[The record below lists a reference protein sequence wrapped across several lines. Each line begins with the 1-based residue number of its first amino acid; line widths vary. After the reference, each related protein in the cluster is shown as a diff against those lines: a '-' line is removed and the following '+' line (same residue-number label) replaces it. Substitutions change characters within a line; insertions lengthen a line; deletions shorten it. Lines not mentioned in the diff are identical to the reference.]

1 MPAPTFLQRLLS
13 WMQPR
18 DYRVAKRIVSA
29 FASLS
34 VAVTLV
40 FLPLQAEQARSDPLL
55 LTVAGLALAAVV
67 AMVVAARL
75 VDQATAPAWALCPF
89 VAIAAIVVID
99 LATHDA
105 SLTAQIFFVFPVLYA
120 GSQLPRRGAAL
131 VTAAALLGATVV
143 VAAQL
148 PFRVAVTDTG
158 YMAAA
163 LIATTVMLVQS
174 AEAREVTMAKLAHRA
189 ATDSLT
195 GLVTRRAFEKATAVA
210 LTSARST
217 EGTSLILVD
226 LDRFKSVNDGYGHQS
241 GDEVLVQVS
250 ALLLESARRG
260 DVVSRLGGDE
270 MALLMADCSLESA
283 KNRAGELVARV
294 RSHGITLKGG
304 HVIHVTISIGLAHA
318 PTHADDLTELYAAAD
333 EALYAAKKAGR
344 NGMAAALLPQAVSR
358 DVA

>member
-1 MPAPTFLQRLLS
+1 VQLLT

-29 FASLS
+29 FATLG

-40 FLPLQAEQARSDPLL
+40 FLPLQEEQARSDPLL
-55 LTVAGLALAAVV
+55 LAVAGLALAAVV
-67 AMVVAARL
+67 GMVVAARL
-75 VDQATAPAWALCPF
+75 VDQATEPAWALCPF

-105 SLTAQIFFVFPVLYA
+105 TVTAQIFFILPVLYA

-131 VTAAALLGATVV
+131 VTAAALVGVTIVLAANLPLRVV
-143 VAAQL
+143 VSDA
-148 PFRVAVTDTG
+148 G

-174 AEAREVTMAKLAHRA
+174 AEAREITMAKLAHRA

-195 GLVTRRAFEKATAVA
+195 GLVTRRAFEKATTVA
-210 LTSARST
+210 LTSARSSD
-217 EGTSLILVD
+217 GTSLILVD
-226 LDRFKSVNDGYGHQS
+226 LDHFKSVNDHYGHQA

-270 MALLMADCSLESA
+270 MALLMADCTLEA
-283 KNRAGELVARV
+283 AQHRAGELVERV
-294 RSHGITLKGG
+294 QSHGITLKGG
-304 HVIHVTISIGLAHA
+304 HVIHVTVSLGVAHA
-318 PTHADDLTELYAAAD
+318 PTHAEELPELYAAAD
-333 EALYAAKKAGR
+333 QALYVAKNAGR
-344 NGMAAALLPQAVSR
+344 NGMAAALDPAG
-358 DVA
+358 

>member
-1 MPAPTFLQRLLS
+1 MPAPSFLQQLLA

-18 DYRVAKRIVSA
+18 HYRVAKRIVSA

-40 FLPLQAEQARSDPLL
+40 FLPLQSEQARSDPVLL
-55 LTVAGLALAAVV
+55 AVAGLALAVV
-67 AMVVAARL
+67 IAMVVAARL

-89 VAIAAIVVID
+89 VAITATVVID

-120 GSQLPRRGAAL
+120 GSQLPRRGAIL
-131 VTAAALLGATVV
+131 VTAAAIVGVAVV
-143 VAAQL
+143 VATQL
-148 PFRVAVTDTG
+148 PWRVAASDTG

-163 LIATTVMLVQS
+163 LIATTAMLVQS
-174 AEAREVTMAKLAHRA
+174 AESREVTMAKLAHRA

-217 EGTSLILVD
+217 LGTSLILVD
-226 LDRFKSVNDGYGHQS
+226 LDKFKEVNDRYGHQA

-250 ALLLESARRG
+250 ALLLQSARRG

-270 MALLMADCSLESA
+270 MALLMADCDLASA
-283 KNRAGELVARV
+283 KQRAGELVERV
-294 RSHGITLKGG
+294 HAHGITLKHG
-304 HVIHVTISIGLAHA
+304 HVIHVTVSIGLSHA
-318 PTHADDLTELYAAAD
+318 PTHADDLPELYAAAD
-333 EALYAAKKAGR
+333 RALYAAKKAGR
-344 NGMAAALLPQAVSR
+344 NGMAAALVQAV
-358 DVA
+358 A